1 MLQGKCVRLLS
12 PNLPFRL
19 PAMPATSFAN
29 RLHRHRLPRPILLQ
43 RTSCWWRCRCFF
55 DSRTPN
61 LTSNPGIIASFI
73 PSRHHRCLPHGPRAR
88 RRSPQ
93 SPRSLH
99 PPSSQPDDRPET
111 QRFLVVSFICP
122 SRGSRPLR
130 ATLPLAWI
138 ALQCHVGRRHA

>member
-1 MLQGKCVRLLS
+1 MLQGKCVRLFGSIELLLS

-55 DSRTPN
+55 DSRAPN

-73 PSRHHRCLPHGPRAR
+73 PSRNHRCLPHGPRAR
-88 RRSPQ
+88 RCSPH

-99 PPSSQPDDRPET
+99 PSSQPDERTET
-111 QRFLVVSFICP
+111 QRFLVPP
-122 SRGSRPLR
+122 SRRPPR

-138 ALQCHVGRRHA
+138 ALLCHVGRCHA